1 MEVDVAA
8 FAGMRGGYDDI
19 GSLSQTQPIES
30 LSQTQP
36 GFGDDRQAIL
46 ACTHARGDAQELA
59 VTTASFK
66 SGCVCC
72 FCV

>member
-19 GSLSQTQPIES
+19 GS